1 MSQAQ
6 DMWVSNE
13 ISIASNAIIGKHIYA
28 NLYEIDPKILDDED
42 TLKNIVVEAVH
53 LANMTLI
60 EVKSWKVSGNKGGV
74 SILALI
80 TESHIALHTW
90 TEYRY
95 ATLDIYTC
103 GEKSDPWAAFEYIIS
118 KLKPKTFK
126 VNYSDRSSTPANY

>member
-6 DMWVSNE
+6 DMWVSDK
-13 ISIASNAIIGKHIYA
+13 ISNASNAIIGKHIYA
-28 NLYEIDPKILDDED
+28 NLYEPDPKILNDED
-42 TLKNIVVEAVH
+42 TLKNIVIEAVH

-60 EVKSWKVSGNKGGV
+60 EVKSWRVPGNKGGV

-90 TEYRY
+90 IEYKY

-103 GEKSDPWAAFEYIIS
+103 GEKSDPWAAFEYIVS

-126 VNYSDRSSTPANY
+126 VNYSDRSSTPVNY

>member
-6 DMWVSNE
+6 NMWVSNDVPSTPN
-13 ISIASNAIIGKHIYA
+13 IIIGKHVYA
-28 NLYEIDPKILDDED
+28 NLYDLDPKIIDDED
-42 TLKNIVVEAVH
+42 TLKNIVIEAVN
-53 LANMTLI
+53 LANMTLV
-60 EVKSWKVSGNKGGV
+60 EVKSWKVSGSKGGV

-103 GEKSDPWAAFEYIIS
+103 GEKSDPWTAFEYIVL

-126 VNYSDRSSTPANY
+126 VSYSDRSSTPINY